1 MKEIELRE
9 IENDNNK
16 ETKGELTLEKARG
29 LLGTNENNKPL
40 SDEQLEKIINS
51 IKVFCKVAYEL
62 YSEEQNQKLKNEHDT
77 IVELYPI
84 EGEQEQLKEAA

>member
-16 ETKGELTLEKARG
+16 ETKGELTLEKARE
-29 LLGTNENNKPL
+29 LLGKNENDETL
-40 SDEQLEKIINS
+40 SDEKLEKIINS

-62 YSEEQNQKLKNEHDT
+62 YSEQQNQKLKSEQET
-77 IVELYPI
+77 IIELYPI
-84 EGEQEQLKEAA
+84 EEAPQLKEAA

>member
-9 IENDNNK
+9 RENDNNK
-16 ETKGELTLEKARG
+16 ETKGELTLEKARE
-29 LLGTNENNKPL
+29 LLGTNENNEPL

-62 YSEEQNQKLKNEHDT
+62 YSEEQNQKVKNERDT
-77 IVELYPI
+77 IIEFYPI
-84 EGEQEQLKEAA
+84 EGEQELKEAA

>member
-16 ETKGELTLEKARG
+16 ETKGELTLEKARE
-29 LLGTNENNKPL
+29 LLEKNENNEPL

-62 YSEEQNQKLKNEHDT
+62 YSEQQNQKAKNEHDT
-77 IVELYPI
+77 IIELYPI
-84 EGEQEQLKEAA
+84 EGEQQQLKEAA

>member
-29 LLGTNENNKPL
+29 LLGTNENNETL
-40 SDEQLEKIINS
+40 SDEKLEKIINS
-51 IKVFCKVAYEL
+51 IKVFCKIAYEL
-62 YSEEQNQKLKNEHDT
+62 YSEEQNQKVKNGTDT
-77 IVELYPI
+77 IIELYPI
-84 EGEQEQLKEAA
+84 EKEQQLKKAA

>member
-16 ETKGELTLEKARG
+16 ETKGELTLEKARE
-29 LLGTNENNKPL
+29 LLGKNENDETL
-40 SDEQLEKIINS
+40 SDEKLEKIINS

-62 YSEEQNQKLKNEHDT
+62 YSEEQNQKLKTEQET
-77 IVELYPI
+77 IIELYPI
-84 EGEQEQLKEAA
+84 EGEQQQLKEAA

>member
-16 ETKGELTLEKARG
+16 ETKGELTLEKARE
-29 LLGTNENNKPL
+29 LLGTNENNEPL

-62 YSEEQNQKLKNEHDT
+62 YSEEQNQKVKNEHDT
-77 IVELYPI
+77 IIELYPI
-84 EGEQEQLKEAA
+84 EGEQELKEAA